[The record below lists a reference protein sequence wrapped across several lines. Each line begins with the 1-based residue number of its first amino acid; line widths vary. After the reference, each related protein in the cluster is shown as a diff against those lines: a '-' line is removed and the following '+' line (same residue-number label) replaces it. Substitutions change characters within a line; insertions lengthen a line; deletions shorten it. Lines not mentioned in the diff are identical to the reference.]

1 MAPDLGWPTLDY
13 EERPWTPPSSVSR
26 TELRL
31 SRGPY
36 RAAVPPAIASLE
48 LILPGEISALAS
60 EASAEVAR
68 FDADV
73 GRDIAPFASVL
84 LRSESAASSKIENL
98 TASAKAIALA
108 ELGDPR
114 RHNAAIIVSNVRTM
128 QAALDLAEHLDGNA
142 IIAIHEALLG
152 TSQPTCV
159 GHWRNEQVWI
169 GGRNSPHTA
178 KFVPPHHERVP
189 AAIDDLVSYMA
200 RDDIPPLVQAA
211 IAHAQFE
218 TIHPFPDGNGRVG
231 RALIHALLRAKGLT
245 RNVTVPVS
253 AGLLTDTETYFE
265 ALTAYRTG
273 NPILIVQRL
282 SDAAFRAI
290 GNGRELVG
298 ELHTVRERWS
308 ERLNARSHSAAW
320 RLLDVVTRQP
330 VINSPLVQKELGV
343 TATNALRAIGRLVD
357 AEVLQEVSGNRRN
370 QLWQA
375 SEVLDA
381 LDQFAERSGRR
392 S

>member
-1 MAPDLGWPTLDY
+1 
-13 EERPWTPPSSVSR
+13 
-26 TELRL
+26 
-31 SRGPY
+31 
-36 RAAVPPAIASLE
+36 
-48 LILPGEISALAS
+48 
-60 EASAEVAR
+60 
-68 FDADV
+68 
-73 GRDIAPFASVL
+73 
-84 LRSESAASSKIENL
+84 
-98 TASAKAIALA
+98 
-108 ELGDPR
+108 
-114 RHNAAIIVSNVRTM
+114 
-128 QAALDLAEHLDGNA
+128 
-142 IIAIHEALLG
+142 
-152 TSQPTCV
+152 
-159 GHWRNEQVWI
+159 
-169 GGRNSPHTA
+169 
-178 KFVPPHHERVP
+178 
-189 AAIDDLVSYMA
+189 MA